1 MGKQE
6 FTKLD
11 ARTFYK
17 AIVMETIQ
25 VTMETNQVM
34 QTQNKQKNRTTTTRA
49 THFLK
54 HHRAKKIVKSEHG

>member
-17 AIVMETIQ
+17 AIVMEAIQ
-25 VTMETNQVM
+25 VTMETN
-34 QTQNKQKNRTTTTRA
+34 
-49 THFLK
+49 
-54 HHRAKKIVKSEHG
+54 

>member
-1 MGKQE
+1 MLKKLEKWGMGKQE

-25 VTMETNQVM
+25 VTMETN
-34 QTQNKQKNRTTTTRA
+34 
-49 THFLK
+49 
-54 HHRAKKIVKSEHG
+54 